1 MNISA
6 SVSLNL
12 ISKVDM
18 PSLLL
23 DAMNHTNAS
32 LEKAPRDGV
41 DTKKKG
47 SLEPVLEAGHSKQ

>member
-1 MNISA
+1 
-6 SVSLNL
+6 
-12 ISKVDM
+12 M